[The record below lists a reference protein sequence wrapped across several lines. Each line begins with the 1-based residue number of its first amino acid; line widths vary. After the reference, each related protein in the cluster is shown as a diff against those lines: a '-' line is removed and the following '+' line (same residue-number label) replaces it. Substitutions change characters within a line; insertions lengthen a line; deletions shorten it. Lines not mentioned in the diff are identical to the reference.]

1 MMNAMKWCGVSVKTV
16 WLLLEVR
23 LKWPRSLKSV
33 SNRLHIHPQNQWN
46 LRLFFQK
53 KNVNL
58 NPKIDTLREDF
69 ATQFSVYPK
78 TRYQSWCFW
87 TFRITL
93 TSSSLF
99 WRSFSPI
106 SCISLR
112 KQKLCNIRVTDF
124 SDLDFKTQIH
134 YFFIVVYLLLV
145 RFWTIAVAPNLFFCD
160 I

>member
-1 MMNAMKWCGVSVKTV
+1 MVRCISQNCLVASGGAVKVASEHEKCIKSLAYPSSKSMKSKIIFS
-16 WLLLEVR
+16 E
-23 LKWPRSLKSV
+23 
-33 SNRLHIHPQNQWN
+33 
-46 LRLFFQK
+46 

-58 NPKIDTLREDF
+58 NPEGDTLREDF

-145 RFWTIAVAPNLFFCD
+145 RFWTIAVATNLFFCD